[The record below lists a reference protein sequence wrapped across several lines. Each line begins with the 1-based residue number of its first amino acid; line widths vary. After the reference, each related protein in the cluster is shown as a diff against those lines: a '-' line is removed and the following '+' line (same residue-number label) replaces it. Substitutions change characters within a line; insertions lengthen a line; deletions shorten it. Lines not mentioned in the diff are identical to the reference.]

1 MKIVEL
7 IIDEAAEL
15 FGIDAI
21 SLVEKPAIQS
31 DWLALN
37 DDKITLAEADGDK
50 RILIGAALIPD
61 KPIYR
66 NNGSEEFHVYFSK
79 KTIRRAME
87 LFFKFGNQGNTT
99 LEHEHKLNGLNVVES
114 WIVESKE
121 HDKSSLYGLDVPV
134 GTWMVSMKIDNDAIW
149 QDWVKSDRVKG
160 FSIEGFF
167 IDKMEAQNDAK
178 MTSELVDIIAE
189 IVDSKGENSSK
200 G

>member
-7 IIDEAAEL
+7 IIDEEAEL

-21 SLVEKPAIQS
+21 SLVEKPAIES

-37 DDKITLAEADGDK
+37 QDKQMFVEADADK

-66 NNGSEEFHVYFSK
+66 NNGKDEFHVYFSK

-87 LFFKFGNQGNTT
+87 LFFKYGNQSNTT
-99 LEHEHKLNGLNVVES
+99 LEHEHKLNGLSVVES

-121 HDKSSLYGLDVPV
+121 NDKSNLYGLDVPV
-134 GTWMVSMKIDNDAIW
+134 GTWMVAMKIDNESIW
-149 QDWVKSDRVKG
+149 SDWVKNGRVKG

-167 IDKMEAQNDAK
+167 VDKMEAKTEAN
-178 MTSELVDIIAE
+178 MTSEIADILADYI
-189 IVDSKGENSSK
+189 ENELND
-200 G
+200 